1 MRISDWSSDVCS
13 SDLGSEILGE
23 TQAGELPALVGV
35 EEIAVGGP
43 HMAARRR
50 AASAAKHELAAHEL
64 AIIFAH
70 RAGGGTEARIG
81 TIGAAGPFPHAAE
94 HLLQPRVG
102 RRGGGG
108 LDRAGG
114 VELLSAVRVGCRGG
128 ERKSTRLK
136 Y

>member
-13 SDLGSEILGE
+13 SDLIDAVVVGRNLTKLTHDAHGSEILGE

-64 AIIFAH
+64 AFLFAH
-70 RAGGGTEARIG
+70 PAGGGTEARIG
-81 TIGAAGPFPHAAE
+81 RIGPPGQFTPAAE
-94 HLLQPRVG
+94 LLFHPQTG
-102 RRGGGG
+102 TAHRRE
-108 LDRAGG
+108 R
-114 VELLSAVRVGCRGG
+114 GC
-128 ERKSTRLK
+128 K
-136 Y
+136 

>member
-13 SDLGSEILGE
+13 SDLIDAVVVGRNLTKLTHDAHGSEILGE

-50 AASAAKHELAAHEL
+50 AASAATHELAAHEL

-70 RAGGGTEARIG
+70 RAGGGTEARTGKIG
-81 TIGAAGPFPHAAE
+81 DAGPFHPAAE
-94 HLLQPRVG
+94 PLLPPRSA
-102 RRGGGG
+102 RRGVGG
-108 LDRAGG
+108 LVRA
-114 VELLSAVRVGCRGG
+114 A
-128 ERKSTRLK
+128 
-136 Y
+136 

>member
-13 SDLGSEILGE
+13 SDLIDAVVVGRNLTKLTHDAHGSEILGE

-50 AASAAKHELAAHEL
+50 AASAAKHELAAHAL

-70 RAGGGTEARIG
+70 RAGGGTEARLG
-81 TIGAAGPFPHAAE
+81 TIGAAGPFPHAHAKLFKPPIRTGACRE
-94 HLLQPRVG
+94 
-102 RRGGGG
+102 RG
-108 LDRAGG
+108 
-114 VELLSAVRVGCRGG
+114 VQN
-128 ERKSTRLK
+128 
-136 Y
+136 